1 MVEGNYVA
9 IRCICSPHWLWQYCN
24 FTDTHTFWLGQIFF
38 LHICEYSWWNWQR
51 HPQEKCCKSIFPRKA
66 LLYRPGLSQVIP
78 SDAPVS
84 VCLSLNFAFVLLQ
97 LLIPEMGY
105 MEQAQ
110 MRKKD
115 DILDLLPTTC
125 VFLGRSSVQSL
136 WVYPSYLEVR
146 LGASKLPFGPS
157 LMS

>member
-1 MVEGNYVA
+1 
-9 IRCICSPHWLWQYCN
+9 
-24 FTDTHTFWLGQIFF
+24 
-38 LHICEYSWWNWQR
+38 
-51 HPQEKCCKSIFPRKA
+51 